1 MSEEEEEVKDAVE
14 EGELSDDSEYD
25 SANNVAEGEELTF
38 DFVDAGPGEEF
49 MAVKP
54 WIGAMKEPS
63 SHSPADVDSSP
74 PDEALELSY
83 AFGYRCRG
91 VFDNVHFSAAGTCG
105 NAGRARVRC
114 ALLLRTNLR
123 PRGLV
128 VFWCRAGE
136 LVYPAAA
143 IGVIAN
149 PEDGSQ
155 RFYQG
160 HVDDIMCLAVDSTG
174 TLAATGACSPAA
186 VRRAPLTMLVAH
198 RWKGLHRLTWPPR
211 ASCRAHLGHRDGRGR
226 GRHQGYPEAPGHGA
240 RVLTR
245 FQVGPRRHGCRVPD
259 RGVSLCFAVS
269 GNWSRWART
278 TTTPW
283 LPSAWP
289 LGSSLGRWLLARTLC
304 SP

>member
-1 MSEEEEEVKDAVE
+1 VSEEEEEVKDAVE

-105 NAGRARVRC
+105 NAGRERVRC

-128 VFWCRAGE
+128 V
-136 LVYPAAA
+136 
-143 IGVIAN
+143 
-149 PEDGSQ
+149 
-155 RFYQG
+155 
-160 HVDDIMCLAVDSTG
+160 
-174 TLAATGACSPAA
+174 
-186 VRRAPLTMLVAH
+186 
-198 RWKGLHRLTWPPR
+198 
-211 ASCRAHLGHRDGRGR
+211 SCRRVGVPRRCHRRDRQPRRRLPALLPGPR
-226 GRHQGYPEAPGHGA
+226 GRHH
-240 RVLTR
+240 V
-245 FQVGPRRHGCRVPD
+245 PRRGQHRHSRSNGCV
-259 RGVSLCFAVS
+259 
-269 GNWSRWART
+269 
-278 TTTPW
+278 
-283 LPSAWP
+283 
-289 LGSSLGRWLLARTLC
+289 
-304 SP
+304 